1 MSGLRLLFLFI
12 GKYYSLVIL
21 EGWYWIYYAYQ
32 ILIIASLF
40 SIEFVYISQ
49 VCEWMAMCFVI
60 MWQRGKTIEKMMY
73 DYNVVKNEFKAWEIF
88 MNRVFK
94 SFFVIKT
101 IYICSLTG
109 VEISCTNLIEIPTTY
124 GYLTMYISLFNLSL
138 KTLTFTVLIYQ
149 MKNYQKREYDISKR

>member
-1 MSGLRLLFLFI
+1 
-12 GKYYSLVIL
+12 
-21 EGWYWIYYAYQ
+21 
-32 ILIIASLF
+32 
-40 SIEFVYISQ
+40 
-49 VCEWMAMCFVI
+49 
-60 MWQRGKTIEKMMY
+60 MMY

-149 MKNYQKREYDISKR
+149 MQNYQKREYDISKR